1 MGLGARIRNNLPA
14 NKPELWRQP
23 LQALGRR
30 LALSVHAGLD
40 PKFYARPFIT
50 SLLDGDLVMEIT
62 PGETIGAAIA
72 LTGVY
77 EFAPT
82 ELVKAYLRPGDVFVD
97 VGANIGYYS
106 LLAGERVGTAGS
118 VLAFEPY
125 APVRERLLRNIALNR
140 LQNVEVIPSCVGSS
154 TGRIFLAAPQ
164 QASNAG
170 TASMQDAPSASSVEV
185 GVVRLDEAMA
195 GRRATLI
202 KVDVE
207 GHEAAVFAGAEQLL
221 RSDQAP
227 TILFESFRVSDD
239 AAILEAHG
247 YAVWVPALANGN
259 VALRRLTPQAVS
271 YRAWEAPNYLA
282 TKNARGTAFAERL
295 LVP

>member
-23 LQALGRR
+23 LRALGRR
-30 LALSVHAGLD
+30 LSLSVHAGLD
-40 PKFYARPFIT
+40 PRFYTRPFIT
-50 SLLDGDLVMEIT
+50 SLLDGELIMEIT

-82 ELVKAYLRPGDVFVD
+82 ELVKAYLQPGDVFVD
-97 VGANIGYYS
+97 VGANIGYYT
-106 LLAGERVGTAGS
+106 LLAGARVGTTGR

-125 APVRERLLRNIALNR
+125 APVRERLLRNIALNQ
-140 LQNVEVIPSCVGSS
+140 LNNIEVIASCVGSS

-164 QASNAG
+164 LASNAG
-170 TASMQDAPSASSVEV
+170 TATMQDSFSAGSVEV

-195 GRRATLI
+195 GRGAALI

-207 GHEAAVFAGAEQLL
+207 GHEAAVFAGADGLL
-221 RSDQAP
+221 RSEHAP
-227 TILFESFRVSDD
+227 TILFESFRVTED
-239 AAILEAHG
+239 AAILERHG
-247 YAVWVPALANGN
+247 YTVWVPALANGQ
-259 VALRRLTPQAVS
+259 VALRRLTPQVRS

-282 TKNARGTAFAERL
+282 TKNARGTAFAARL

>member
-30 LALSVHAGLD
+30 LSLSVHAGLD
-40 PKFYARPFIT
+40 PKFHERPFIT
-50 SLLDGDLVMEIT
+50 SLLDCDLIMEVT

-82 ELVKAYLRPGDVFVD
+82 ELVKAYLQPGDLFVD
-97 VGANIGYYS
+97 VGANIGYYT
-106 LLAGERVGTAGS
+106 LIAGERVGRAGK

-125 APVRERLLRNIALNR
+125 APVRERLLRNIALNQ
-140 LQNVEVIPSCVGSS
+140 LQNIEVVASCVGSS
-154 TGRIFLAAPQ
+154 TGRIFLGAPR

-170 TASMQDAPSASSVEV
+170 TATMQDTPSAGSVEV

-195 GRRATLI
+195 GRCATLI

-207 GHEAAVFAGAEQLL
+207 GHEAAVFAGADGIL
-221 RSDQAP
+221 SADDAP
-227 TILFESFRVSDD
+227 TILFESFRVRED
-239 AAILEAHG
+239 ATILERHG
-247 YAVWVPALANGN
+247 YAVWMPALANGR
-259 VALRRLTPQAVS
+259 VALRGLTPQAGS

-282 TKNARGTAFAERL
+282 TKNARGTAFAQRL